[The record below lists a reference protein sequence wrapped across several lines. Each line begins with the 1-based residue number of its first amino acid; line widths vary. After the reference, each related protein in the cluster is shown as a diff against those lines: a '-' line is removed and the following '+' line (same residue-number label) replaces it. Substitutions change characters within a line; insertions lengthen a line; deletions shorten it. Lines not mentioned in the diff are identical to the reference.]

1 MATTAA
7 QVDLSAF
14 LDGRIPGD
22 LAHILSQFASASTRL
37 RDELALA
44 PLSGMLGSTGET
56 NVQQEAT
63 AKLDDRGNEIMREAL
78 SVPGVGLLISEEE
91 TEPVVLGDGQYT
103 CCYDPLDGSSNIG
116 FAAVGSILGV
126 YSGVAPDV
134 FPGGQITGRQLEAA
148 AFTVYGLPSI
158 LVLAV
163 AGEVNGFVFDTRD
176 QQWRLGFPQIQIPEA
191 SYTSINWTYRNRWP
205 DSVVA
210 GVDAASEKLRG
221 RYSGSMVEDMLRILM
236 SGGVFMYPEDSSSPD
251 GKLRMLYEI
260 CPMSMVAEL
269 AGGGASN
276 GSQAALDVPVTKPHQ
291 RAPFV
296 AGSAAAVTRYDEAYR
311 QAAHG

>member
-7 QVDLSAF
+7 QVELSSY
-14 LDGRIPGD
+14 LDGRVSGD
-22 LAHILSQFASASTRL
+22 LARILAQFAAASTRL

-44 PLSGMLGSTGET
+44 PLSGMLGATGET

-78 SVPGVGLLISEEE
+78 SVPGVGLLVSEEE
-91 TEPVVLGDGQYT
+91 PDPVVIGDGPYT

-126 YSGVAPDV
+126 YTGLTADA
-134 FPGGQITGRQLEAA
+134 FNGGQATGRQLEAA
-148 AFTVYGLPSI
+148 AFTVYGLPSV
-158 LVLAV
+158 LVLAA

-176 QQWRLGFPQIQIPEA
+176 EAWRLAFPQIQIPEA

-205 DSVVA
+205 AGVVA

-260 CPMSMVAEL
+260 CPMSLIVET

-276 GSQAALDVPVTKPHQ
+276 GAQAALDVPVTKPHQ
-291 RAPFV
+291 RSPFV

-311 QAAHG
+311 QGGNA